1 MSKDTGETQG
11 RRLETEEAFE
21 HETFSE
27 LDFQGRELHGKDFY
41 RCTFRA
47 SQLQE
52 SQWRR
57 CKLEDCVFTGCDL
70 TRVQWQQVALR
81 GVRFED
87 SKLMGIDWTN
97 VSANPEMTFDGCVL
111 RYASFVGHSLRKTAF
126 VKCSAQEANFF
137 DLDLTEADFS
147 ETNLTGSNFRGCT
160 LTRTDFSRAVGA
172 FLDPALNRLKDTH
185 VPVESAVLLAQ
196 HLGMRVSG
204 FSAQAPERP
213 TRRKR

>member
-1 MSKDTGETQG
+1 MSKDAGDTQG
-11 RRLETEEAFE
+11 PRLEAGDAFE

-27 LDFQGRELHGKDFY
+27 LDWQGRPLHDKDFY
-41 RCTFRA
+41 QCTFRA
-47 SQLQE
+47 SQFQE
-52 SQWRR
+52 SHWRG
-57 CKLEDCVFTGCDL
+57 CKFEDCVFTGCDL
-70 TRVQWQQVALR
+70 TRVQLQKVALR
-81 GVRFED
+81 GVRFEG
-87 SKLMGIDWTN
+87 SKLMGIDWTHL
-97 VSANPEMTFDGCVL
+97 SPNPELTFDGCVL
-111 RYASFVGHSLRKTAF
+111 RYASFVGHSLRKTVF
-126 VKCSAQEANFF
+126 VRCSAQEANFF

-204 FSAQAPERP
+204 FSAEAVERP
-213 TRRKR
+213 TRKKR